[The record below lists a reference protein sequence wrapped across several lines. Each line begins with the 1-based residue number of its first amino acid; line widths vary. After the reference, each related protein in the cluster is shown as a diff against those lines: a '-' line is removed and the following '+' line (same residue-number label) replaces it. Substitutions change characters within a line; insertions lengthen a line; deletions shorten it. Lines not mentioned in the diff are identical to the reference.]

1 MIRNIAIRNFKCFE
15 TLELSLSNLNV
26 FSGLNGMGKSTAI
39 QTLLLLKQSQEQDT
53 ALHKIVLNGNY
64 VLLGVGKD
72 ILFEDASSDDL
83 QFCYTDESG
92 VTDLHV
98 HYTPDRDVLDAK
110 LASGDVISSLNSGF
124 EYINA
129 GRLSPQTVYEKSSFY
144 VDIKTQLGIYGQYT
158 AHYLA
163 RHQDDEI
170 CWPNAHGEKCT
181 LKVLIQSWLDEI
193 SPNVKLNISTIQ
205 NADLAQIN
213 YYYTDSADSTKSN
226 EYRPTNVGFGIS
238 YVLPVITALLKAQS
252 NSILIIENP
261 EAHLH
266 PHGQRKMG
274 ELIAMCAARGVQVFV
289 ETHSDHILNGIRI
302 NVKLGA
308 IDADAV
314 RMFFFEKALCGK
326 KMKHIVS
333 KPKILKN
340 GRLDFWPDGFFDEWE
355 KALDEII

>member
-1 MIRNIAIRNFKCFE
+1 MIHNIDIKNFKCFE
-15 TLELSLSNLNV
+15 TLEMSLSNLNV
-26 FSGLNGMGKSTAI
+26 FSGMNGMGKSTVI
-39 QTLLLLKQSQEQDT
+39 QTLLLLKQSQEQDA
-53 ALHKIVLNGNY
+53 ALHKVILNGNY

-72 ILFEDASSDDL
+72 ILYEDANSDNIKL
-83 QFCYTDESG
+83 CYTDESG

-98 HYTPDRDVLDAK
+98 HYTPDRDVLDTE
-110 LASGDVISSLNSGF
+110 LVSGNIIKSLNSAF
-124 EYINA
+124 EYISA
-129 GRLSPQTVYEKSSFY
+129 GRLAPQTVYEKSSYY
-144 VDIKTQLGIYGQYT
+144 VDIKAQLGIYGQYT

-163 RHQDDEI
+163 SHQDDEI
-170 CWPNAHGEKCT
+170 YWPNEHGDKFT
-181 LKVLIQSWLDEI
+181 LKMLTQIWLNEI
-193 SPNVKLNISTIQ
+193 SPNVRLNTNTIQ

-213 YYYTDSADSTKSN
+213 YYYTDSGDSTKTN
-226 EYRPTNVGFGIS
+226 EYRSTNVGFGIS

-274 ELIAMCAARGVQVFV
+274 ELIALCAARGIQIFV

-302 NVKLGA
+302 SVKSRT

-314 RMFFFEKALCGK
+314 RMFFFEKSPYGNKL
-326 KMKHIVS
+326 KHIVS
-333 KPKILKN
+333 TPKILRN

-355 KALDEII
+355 KALDEIV